1 LEKVLM
7 KKKVLLLTQWF
18 DPEPTFKGL
27 VFAKELVQQGFDVEV
42 VTGFPNYPSGKIYT
56 GYSMKLLQREIIE
69 GVNITRVPLYPSH
82 DSSPLKRVFNYISF
96 ALTALFYCL
105 IFAKRADVMYVYH
118 PPLTTGVVAVIVR
131 FFRKVPVV
139 YDVQDMWPDTLRA
152 TGMINNERVL
162 NIVGW
167 IANWVYKRV
176 DKIVVLSPGFKRLLI
191 QRQVDENKI
200 DIIPNW
206 CAEKPIKSQ
215 GTGVPPAGM
224 PPKEYF
230 KVLFAGN
237 IGKAQSLDVVVQAAR
252 NIERQYPHVAFVFL
266 GAGVQ
271 LNQLKQKANAC
282 KNIYFIPQVPMDRV
296 GEYLNEADV
305 LLVHL
310 KGDPLFEMTIPSKT
324 QAYMAAG
331 KPIIMGVKGDAANI
345 INNAKCGIVIEPED
359 STELADAVIH
369 LQSLNNQALNELG
382 KNSFDYYQNE
392 LSLEIGVKSFTNIFK
407 DLVDIKDNA

>member
-1 LEKVLM
+1 M

-56 GYSMKLLQREIIE
+56 GYSMKLLQREIID

-82 DSSPLKRVFNYISF
+82 DSSPLKRIFNYISF
-96 ALTALFYCL
+96 ALAALCYCL
-105 IFAKRADVMYVYH
+105 FFAKRADVMYVYH

-131 FFRKVPVV
+131 FFRRVPIV
-139 YDVQDMWPDTLRA
+139 YDVQDMWPDTLKA

-162 NIVGW
+162 NI
-167 IANWVYKRV
+167 IAWVASWVYKRV
-176 DKIVVLSPGFKRLLI
+176 DRIVVLSPGFKKLLI

-200 DIIPNW
+200 DVIPNW
-206 CAEKPIKSQ
+206 CAENSIKSQ
-215 GTGVPPAGM
+215 ATSGRPTGM

-237 IGKAQSLDVVVQAAR
+237 IGKAQALDVVVHTAES
-252 NIERQYPHVAFVFL
+252 IERQYPNVAFIFL
-266 GAGVQ
+266 GAGVE
-271 LNQLKQKANAC
+271 LKQLKEKAATC
-282 KNIYFIPQVPMDRV
+282 KNIHFIPQVSMDRV

-310 KGDPLFEMTIPSKT
+310 KNDPLFEITIPSKT

-331 KPIIMGVKGDAANI
+331 KPIIMGVKGDAADI
-345 INNAKCGIVIEPED
+345 INNAKCGIAIEPENP
-359 STELADAVIH
+359 TELADAVIH
-369 LQSLNNQALNELG
+369 FQSLSNEMLNKRG
-382 KNSFDYYQNE
+382 QNSFDYYQKN
-392 LSLEIGVKSFTNIFK
+392 LSLGTGVKSFANIFN
-407 DLVDIKDNA
+407 DLVYIKDRV

>member
-1 LEKVLM
+1 M
-7 KKKVLLLTQWF
+7 KKKILLLTQWF

-42 VTGFPNYPSGKIYT
+42 VTGFPNYPSGKIYD
-56 GYSMKLLQREIIE
+56 GYSVKLLHRETIE
-69 GVNITRVPLYPSH
+69 GVQVTRVPLYPSH
-82 DSSPLKRVFNYISF
+82 DSSPLKRVFNYVSF
-96 ALTALFYCL
+96 AFTALCYCL
-105 IFAKRADVMYVYH
+105 FFARRADVMYVYH

-131 FFRKVPVV
+131 FFRKIPVV
-139 YDVQDMWPDTLRA
+139 YDVQDMWPDTLKA

-162 NIVGW
+162 NIIGW
-167 IANWVYKRV
+167 VANWVYKRV
-176 DKIVVLSPGFKRLLI
+176 DRIVVLSPGFKRLLI

-206 CAEKPIKSQ
+206 CAENSIKSQ
-215 GTGVPPAGM
+215 ATSALPTGM

-237 IGKAQSLDVVVQAAR
+237 IGKAQALDVVVQTAR

-296 GEYLNEADV
+296 GEYLKEADV

-310 KGDPLFEMTIPSKT
+310 KGDPLFEITIPSKT

-331 KPIIMGVKGDAANI
+331 KPIIMGVKGDAADI
-345 INNAKCGIVIEPED
+345 INNAKCGIVIEPEN
-359 STELADAVIH
+359 SIELADAVIH
-369 LQSLNNQALNELG
+369 LQSLNNKALDELG
-382 KNSFDYYQNE
+382 KNSFDYYQNN
-392 LSLEIGVKSFTNIFK
+392 LSLEIGVKSFANIFN
-407 DLVDIKDNA
+407 DLVHIKDKA

>member
-1 LEKVLM
+1 M
-7 KKKVLLLTQWF
+7 KKKILLLTQWF

-42 VTGFPNYPSGKIYT
+42 VTGFPNYPSGKIYD
-56 GYSMKLLQREIIE
+56 GYSVKLLHRETIE
-69 GVNITRVPLYPSH
+69 GVQVTRVPLYPSH

-96 ALTALFYCL
+96 AFTALCYCL
-105 IFAKRADVMYVYH
+105 FFARRADVMYVYH
-118 PPLTTGVVAVIVR
+118 PPLTTGVVAVVVR
-131 FFRKVPVV
+131 FFRKIPVV
-139 YDVQDMWPDTLRA
+139 YDVQDMWPDTLKS

-162 NIVGW
+162 NIIGW
-167 IANWVYKRV
+167 VANWVYKRV
-176 DKIVVLSPGFKRLLI
+176 DRIVVLSPGFKRLLI

-206 CAEKPIKSQ
+206 CAENSIKSQ
-215 GTGVPPAGM
+215 ATIAPPTGM

-237 IGKAQSLDVVVQAAR
+237 IGKAQALDVVVQIAR

-271 LNQLKQKANAC
+271 LNQLKQKAKAC
-282 KNIYFIPQVPMDRV
+282 KNIYFIPQVSMHRV
-296 GEYLNEADV
+296 GEYLKEADV

-310 KGDPLFEMTIPSKT
+310 KDDPLFEITIPSKT

-331 KPIIMGVKGDAANI
+331 KPIIMGVKGDAADI
-345 INNAKCGIVIEPED
+345 INNAKCGIVIEPEN
-359 STELADAVIH
+359 SIELADAVIH
-369 LQSLNNQALNELG
+369 LQSLNNKSLNELG
-382 KNSFDYYQNE
+382 KNSFDYYQNN
-392 LSLEIGVKSFTNIFK
+392 LSLEIGVKSFANIF
-407 DLVDIKDNA
+407 DDVIHIKGKA